1 MIPTARNNSDY
12 YKAFCVAGQNGTAA
26 TGSSSYKLK
35 PDTTY
40 YIRISGAEKTEYML
54 RITAPEASAEKAAAG
69 N

>member
-1 MIPTARNNSDY
+1 MRY
-12 YKAFCVAGQNGTAA
+12 RGVGQRKRRQNGTAA
-26 TGSSSYKLK
+26 TGTSDALK

>member
-1 MIPTARNNSDY
+1 MRY
-12 YKAFCVAGQNGTAA
+12 RGVGQRKRRQNGTAA
-26 TGSSSYKLK
+26 TGTSDVLK

-54 RITAPEASAEKAAAG
+54 WTTAPEASAEKAAAG